1 MNLQQQILKLSIP
14 ERILMVENI
23 WDSIAA
29 ENENIELTAA
39 QKKELDRRLEKLE
52 KGEGKFSTWE
62 EVKARIQS
70 KL

>member
-29 ENENIELTAA
+29 ENENIQLTIA
-39 QKKELDRRLEKLE
+39 QKKELDKRLEKLE
-52 KGEGKFSTWE
+52 KGEGKLSSWE
-62 EVKARIQS
+62 DVKARVQS